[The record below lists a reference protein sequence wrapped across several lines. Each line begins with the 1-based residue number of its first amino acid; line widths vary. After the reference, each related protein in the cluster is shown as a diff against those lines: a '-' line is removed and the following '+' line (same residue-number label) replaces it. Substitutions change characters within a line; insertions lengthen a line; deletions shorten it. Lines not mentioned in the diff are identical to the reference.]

1 MEQKVLTTPAL
12 YISYFLKKN
21 RIEYYDRMS
30 EVRLKGNYEQ
40 WVKFFLEAVYESAKD
55 AVETIDKLT
64 ALHDKN
70 CAKISNLGRRAK
82 NGMRVFEYL
91 ESNPIIEIKKT
102 SQELDIAFNT
112 ISSVI
117 KDLINIGVLEQTSTQ
132 SRNRTFAY
140 KEYLEILKEGT

>member
-1 MEQKVLTTPAL
+1 MWKI
-12 YISYFLKKN
+12 YKKQE
-21 RIEYYDRMS
+21 RT
-30 EVRLKGNYEQ
+30 L
-40 WVKFFLEAVYESAKD
+40 
-55 AVETIDKLT
+55 
-64 ALHDKN
+64 DKN
-70 CAKISNLGRRAK
+70 CAKITTLGRRAK

-91 ESNPIIEIKKT
+91 ESNPIIEIRKT

-132 SRNRTFAY
+132 SRNRTFVY